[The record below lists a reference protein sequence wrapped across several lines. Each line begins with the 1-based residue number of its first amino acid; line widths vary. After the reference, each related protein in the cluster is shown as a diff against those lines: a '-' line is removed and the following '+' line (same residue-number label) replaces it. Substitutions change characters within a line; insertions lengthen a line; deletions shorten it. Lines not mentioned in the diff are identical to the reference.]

1 MSFIVHLKEGPTR
14 VKVDADTYIIEDG
27 IYQFS
32 TKTITGTGG
41 PVASFPV
48 SNVLSV
54 VKEDQPEGG

>member
-1 MSFIVHLKEGPTR
+1 MNFSVKLNKGPPVT
-14 VKVDADTYIIEDG
+14 VEAEKFVIKDWVYL
-27 IYQFS
+27 FS
-32 TKTITGTGG
+32 TDAAG